1 MEVAGVEPAS
11 LLPSSRI
18 STRLFY
24 FGVSKGYEAD
34 QPTLSIRFKVI
45 QSPIRQTTLVPW
57 KMTPTPNYPSNH
69 SGDGVD
75 LFMPP
80 TQPLRLPKQK
90 TLPWRLRWGPQR
102 IYLRHLNKWYIL
114 RRPCIILHVQSRHP
128 DANRIQ
134 NTPIRNLTVNEQIR
148 YKYNISF

>member
-1 MEVAGVEPAS
+1 MSYYNNLIKSLVEVAGVEPAS
-11 LLPSSRI
+11 SLPSARI

-90 TLPWRLRWGPQR
+90 TLPWRLR
-102 IYLRHLNKWYIL
+102 
-114 RRPCIILHVQSRHP
+114 
-128 DANRIQ
+128 
-134 NTPIRNLTVNEQIR
+134 
-148 YKYNISF
+148 

>member
-1 MEVAGVEPAS
+1 MSSFIKQRFHPNHSQHRVGVVMSNSQWMESYIIYMYIDSLSFTLSIKSLVEVAGVEPAS
-11 LLPSSRI
+11 LLPSARI

-24 FGVSKGYEAD
+24 FGVSKGYEVD

-75 LFMPP
+75 LSMPP

-90 TLPWRLRWGPQR
+90 TLPWRLR
-102 IYLRHLNKWYIL
+102 
-114 RRPCIILHVQSRHP
+114 
-128 DANRIQ
+128 
-134 NTPIRNLTVNEQIR
+134 
-148 YKYNISF
+148 

>member
-24 FGVSKGYEAD
+24 FGVSKGYEVD

-69 SGDGVD
+69 SGDGVG

-90 TLPWRLRWGPQR
+90 TLPWRLR
-102 IYLRHLNKWYIL
+102 
-114 RRPCIILHVQSRHP
+114 
-128 DANRIQ
+128 
-134 NTPIRNLTVNEQIR
+134 
-148 YKYNISF
+148 